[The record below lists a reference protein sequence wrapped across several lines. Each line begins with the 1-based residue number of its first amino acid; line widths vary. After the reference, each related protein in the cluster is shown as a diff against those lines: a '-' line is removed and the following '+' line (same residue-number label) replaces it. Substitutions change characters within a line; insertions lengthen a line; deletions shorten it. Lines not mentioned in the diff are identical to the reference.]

1 MKSGNKYI
9 SGSIFLISLISI
21 LSMIPNK
28 SSGQEYAIGADLSF
42 LKSTEDG
49 GHVFKENN
57 VPKPGLQI
65 FTDHGY
71 NWIRLRLFHSPTNL
85 PNNLEYTIALAKS
98 AKELG
103 MKFLL
108 DYHYSDTWAD
118 PGKQFIPKAWNGM
131 SHKELVKAVF
141 DYSKETI
148 IAFRKAGVMP
158 DMVHVPVPVERLQEV
173 YAVLARD
180 APERSTSDQVI
191 EEGYP
196 AGWSKALRGAPLVTI
211 SGGGT
216 FDAAGIAPGTKIA
229 DLRVSAHFLIRRDGR
244 VIQFVACDRRAWHAG
259 QSAWR
264 GRENCNDY
272 AVGIE
277 LEGSDNQPFS
287 AAQYETLWK
296 VIDAL
301 RARYPVTAI
310 AGHCHVA
317 PERKTDPG
325 PFFDWPAL
333 AGRYPALGPASEE
346 AT

>member
-1 MKSGNKYI
+1 MRWRGDGWLKGTRWVFSPNQGERPADSGVSLIVLHSISLPPDDFSGNWI
-9 SGSIFLISLISI
+9 ERFFL
-21 LSMIPNK
+21 N
-28 SSGQEYAIGADLSF
+28 
-42 LKSTEDG
+42 
-49 GHVFKENN
+49 
-57 VPKPGLQI
+57 
-65 FTDHGY
+65 
-71 NWIRLRLFHSPTNL
+71 RL
-85 PNNLEYTIALAKS
+85 
-98 AKELG
+98 
-103 MKFLL
+103 
-108 DYHYSDTWAD
+108 D
-118 PGKQFIPKAWNGM
+118 PEAHPYFA
-131 SHKELVKAVF
+131 
-141 DYSKETI
+141 T
-148 IAFRKAGVMP
+148 
-158 DMVHVPVPVERLQEV
+158 
-173 YAVLARD
+173 
-180 APERSTSDQVI
+180 
-191 EEGYP
+191 
-196 AGWSKALRGAPLVTI
+196 
-211 SGGGT
+211 
-216 FDAAGIAPGTKIA
+216 IA

-259 QSAWR
+259 QSAWQ